1 MQTFTGK
8 EYLKIDIANNFGLD
22 KKTWNERIDWFDRH
36 EDRLMEVLP
45 QAADPALYF
54 AGVTAWQ
61 DIKAD
66 KPSGYPV
73 SLDATSSGMQI
84 LAALTGDRKAAELC
98 NVVNVLKKV
107 KGQRLDFSPEAEAE
121 RRDGYTVIYQAMLQ
135 SLGESAKITREKTK
149 EAIMTALY
157 GSRAVPKEV
166 FGEGMLLKVF
176 EDTMQSLAPAVW
188 DLNEAFIE
196 MWDSNATINSWV
208 LPDNFHVHVK
218 VMSRVM
224 ETVHFMN
231 KPYETFRTVNM
242 PMDEGRSLGANTT
255 HSIDGMIVREMVRR
269 CNYDAAKVQAIR
281 QYIEYLSGDNELT
294 VVFDDDENADM
305 VRTLWAHY
313 EESGYLSARIIDHLN
328 LHNLH
333 LVQHSVILELLD
345 SLPAKPFEVL
355 AVHDCFRC
363 LPNYGNDLRRQYT
376 LQLQLIAKSKLL
388 QSILSQI
395 LGRNV
400 AIGKLDDS
408 LWYDIG
414 LAEYALS

>member
-1 MQTFTGK
+1 MQLFDGK
-8 EYLKIDIANNFGLD
+8 TYLKIDIANNFGLD
-22 KKTWNERIDWFDRH
+22 KKTWKERIDWFDRH
-36 EDRLMEVLP
+36 EPQLMEVLP
-45 QAADPALYF
+45 QAAEPALYF

-61 DIKAD
+61 DIKAG
-66 KPSGYPV
+66 KPSGYPI
-73 SLDATSSGMQI
+73 SLDATSSGLQI

-98 NVVNVLKKV
+98 NVVNVIKTQK
-107 KGQRLDFSPEAEAE
+107 LDFSPEAEAE
-121 RRDGYTVIYQAMLQ
+121 RRDGYTVIYQAMLAV
-135 SLGESAKITREKTK
+135 LGESAKITREKTK

-176 EDTMQSLAPAVW
+176 EDTMQSVAPAVW
-188 DLNEAFIE
+188 ELNEAFIQ
-196 MWDSNATINSWV
+196 MWNPNATINSWV

-224 ETVHFMN
+224 ESVHFMN

-269 CNYDAAKVQAIR
+269 CNYDAAKVQALR
-281 QYIEYLSGDNELT
+281 DYMAYLADGNELA
-294 VVFDDDENADM
+294 VLFDDDENADM

-388 QSILSQI
+388 QSILCQI

-400 AIGKLDDS
+400 SIGKLDES
-408 LWYDIG
+408 LWQDIG